1 MTREECFE
9 RCCVDADCNVAFMY
23 LKQKKKKKKEK
34 TEKTEELGGDSIASF
49 RLGKQIDIP
58 F

>member
-9 RCCVDADCNVAFMY
+9 RCCGDADCNVAFMY
-23 LKQKKKKKKEK
+23 LKQKKKKK
-34 TEKTEELGGDSIASF
+34 EKTEELGGDSIANF